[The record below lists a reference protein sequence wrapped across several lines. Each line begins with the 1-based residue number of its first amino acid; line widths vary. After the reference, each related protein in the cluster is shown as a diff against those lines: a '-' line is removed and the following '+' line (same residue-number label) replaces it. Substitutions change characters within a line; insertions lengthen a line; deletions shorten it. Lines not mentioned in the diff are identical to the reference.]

1 MGMVKGK
8 LSSFQIILL
17 GFAGVILLGA
27 FLLALPIS
35 SKSHEWTSFIDAL
48 FTSTSAVC
56 VTGLIVFDTA
66 THWTIFGQIVILL
79 LIQIG
84 GMGVVTVAVSFAL
97 ISGKKIGL
105 LGRETIQNAISAPA
119 VGGIV
124 RLTGFIIKGIFLIEL
139 IGALAMMPV
148 FCRDYGAEGIWL
160 AVFHSVSAFC
170 NAGFD
175 IMGTKSGGFTSI
187 THYSAQ
193 PVINITIML
202 LIIIGGIGFLVWE
215 DVCKHKWKLKEYR
228 TQSKV
233 VLAMTAA
240 LIVLPAVYFFFFEF
254 GDLPIGERILVS
266 LFQSVTPRTAGFNTV
281 DLTSISDTGSYLMII
296 LMLIGGSPGSTAGG
310 MKTTTIA
317 VLFSSAFS
325 VFRKK
330 ENAELMKRR
339 VDDDT
344 VKMASSIFTMYLTL
358 FLFGGM
364 AISAIEN
371 LPITACLFETASA
384 VGTVGLTLGITPTLG
399 IASKLILILSMF
411 FGRVGG
417 LTLIYAAFGPNK
429 KQVAKLPAD
438 TIAVG

>member
-1 MGMVKGK
+1 MGILKRR

-27 FLLALPIS
+27 FLLTLPIS
-35 SKSHEWTSFIDAL
+35 SKAREWTSFIDAL

-56 VTGLIVFDTA
+56 VTGLVVFDTA
-66 THWTIFGQIVILL
+66 THWSIFGQIVILL
-79 LIQIG
+79 MIQIG
-84 GMGVVTVAVSFAL
+84 GMGVVTIAVSIAV

-105 LGRETIQNAISAPA
+105 FSRETMKNAISAPN
-119 VGGIV
+119 VSGIV

-139 IGALAMMPV
+139 IGALVMMPV
-148 FCRDYGAEGIWL
+148 FCIDYGAEGIWL

-175 IMGTKSGGFTSI
+175 IMGTKSGEFSSI
-187 THYSAQ
+187 TRYSAQ
-193 PVINITIML
+193 PVINITVML
-202 LIIIGGIGFLVWE
+202 LVIIGGIGFLVWE
-215 DVCKHKWKLKEYR
+215 DVCKHKWRIREYR

-233 VLAMTAA
+233 VLIVTAS
-240 LIVLPAVYFFFFEF
+240 LIVLPAIYFFFFEF
-254 GDLPIGERILVS
+254 GDLPVGKRILAS
-266 LFQSVTPRTAGFNTV
+266 LFQSITTRTAGFNTV
-281 DLTSISDTGSYLMII
+281 NLTAISDTGLYLMII

-330 ENAELMKRR
+330 DNAELMKRR
-339 VDDDT
+339 VDDET
-344 VKMASSIFTMYLTL
+344 VKTASAIFIMYITL
-358 FLFGGM
+358 FLLGGM
-364 AISAIEN
+364 VISAIEK
-371 LPITACLFETASA
+371 LPITVCLYETASA
-384 VGTVGLTLGITPTLG
+384 VGTVGLTLGITPTLKV
-399 IASKLILILSMF
+399 ASRFILILSMF

-417 LTLIYAAFGPNK
+417 MTLIYAAFGANK
-429 KQVAKLPAD
+429 KQAAKLPTD